1 MTSVAYAKR
10 ASVSCAMSPSIMD
23 VASSAGLLS
32 LNPSDLVF
40 ETSQFGIA
48 YYDYVLSTVELDD
61 PVESG
66 DCSQSPSSSSF
77 PGCQLI
83 LAKLDSTTNVE
94 WFETVRVTPEVL
106 TKHGI
111 PSNELAMITMGVLI
125 WREKI
130 GKSKLLCLVKDL
142 SDDSSVALEALKR
155 ATNKFKCLHHVLTLG
170 SRRNSG
176 ASSCCSNSSYRS
188 SISSTSSEGMKLR
201 IMMCQ
206 SRSEINEIPS
216 YVLRDTKMLLV
227 PSSNPLLC
235 LCFPLT

>member
-61 PVESG
+61 PAESG

-94 WFETVRVTPEVL
+94 WFETARVTPEVL
-106 TKHGI
+106 TKH
-111 PSNELAMITMGVLI
+111 
-125 WREKI
+125 
-130 GKSKLLCLVKDL
+130 DL